1 MKNHISLRVKIG
13 KFLFTLSVITFGII
27 LGGNY
32 YQLIAEIPNWSSDIP
47 NSLATYRGF
56 YKVSHAGYFFQTI
69 VPMTILLLL
78 TATILLWNRPK
89 TANKWLILAFGGIFI
104 SEVFTVIYFLPR
116 NFTLFLDPLN
126 GKSAEQLQQMG
137 TEWQHANYLRLV
149 IVTLTMLAFLKAEEV
164 LVLSMKKSPKFEEK
178 EVALS

>member
-32 YQLIAEIPNWSSDIP
+32 YQLIAEIPNWSNDIP
-47 NSLATYRGF
+47 NSLVSYRGF

-69 VPMTILLLL
+69 VPITILLLL

-89 TANKWLILAFGGIFI
+89 SANKWLFLAFGGILI

-126 GKSAEQLQQMG
+126 GKSAQQLQQMG
-137 TEWQHANYLRLV
+137 TEWQYANYFRLL
-149 IVTLTMLAFLKAEEV
+149 IVTLTMLAFLKTEEV
-164 LVLSMKKSPKFEEK
+164 LILNLKKSPKLKEE
-178 EVALS
+178 ELALS